1 MRRMLWFCL
10 LLLLIP
16 RAEAAAL
23 PEQVE
28 DALPPAAE
36 ELVEGLETEQVGI
49 HTLSQGFAHLWDKV
63 CQMFLKTVKDSLG
76 GAVLMLGVV
85 VLCSLAE
92 DWTLAAQ
99 SEQGKR
105 YATMAG
111 AVTITCIAAGNVRTL
126 IGMGTD
132 MIGELSVFSKVL
144 LPALAAAIAAGGGVV
159 SAGVRHVAGV
169 VVSDIFISVIR
180 DMLLPLV
187 YFYIAVCAAHALLP
201 GYRLKNIGKAISKG
215 TAWLLTGTLALYT
228 GYLTLS
234 GAVAQST
241 DTLTVQLTKTAMGA
255 LPVVGNIMSDAAG
268 TVLAGAAAV
277 KNTIGILGLLAI
289 LAICLLPVLEL
300 AVQYLLYKITAF
312 LASTIT
318 SAELGELI
326 DALGTAFGMVLG
338 MTGACAL
345 LLLISLISAVT
356 VVSP

>member
-1 MRRMLWFCL
+1 MWFCL

-16 RAEAAAL
+16 RAEAAVL

-36 ELVEGLETEQVGI
+36 ELVKELETDQIGI
-49 HTLSQGFAHLWDKV
+49 QTLSQGFAYLWDKV
-63 CQMFLKTVKDSLG
+63 CQTFLKTAKDSMS
-76 GAVLMLGVV
+76 GAVLMLGVI

-99 SEQGKR
+99 SEQAKR
-105 YATMAG
+105 YAAMAG
-111 AVTITCIAAGNVRTL
+111 AATITCIAAGNVRSL

-132 MIGELSVFSKVL
+132 MIEELSVFSKVL
-144 LPALAAAIAAGGGVV
+144 LPALAAAIAAGGGVA

-169 VVSDIFISVIR
+169 VVSDIFIRLIR
-180 DMLLPLV
+180 DMLPLV

-215 TAWLLTGTLALYT
+215 ISWLLTGALALYT

-268 TVLAGAAAV
+268 TVLAGAATV
-277 KNTIGILGLLAI
+277 KNTIGILGLLAV

-300 AVQYLLYKITAF
+300 AVQYLLYKATAF